1 MTSLNLLVGYG
12 SDNSTESSDAEIE
25 TKPKTVRVLDG
36 FEPWKNKEIENLVTQ
51 FFSNLNNP
59 EVVLLKLIWIL

>member
-25 TKPKTVRVLDG
+25 TKQLTQITENSLKTKIQNNF
-36 FEPWKNKEIENLVTQ
+36 FEV
-51 FFSNLNNP
+51 FDYSSSG
-59 EVVLLKLIWIL
+59 